1 MVVLTLVPH
10 SRIYLQLLRV
20 GGAFTKLFQ
29 SGVMRNFVVT
39 ESTTKNVSTSYFQNL
54 GTTMEAYG
62 PSDRHLRPGT
72 RSFRM
77 TPLCQPI
84 SEESCMATKEITH
97 EELNPFE
104 IAKQQF
110 NRAAD
115 YLELDASIRNV
126 LSSAKR
132 QLIVSIPV
140 KMDGGDVQ
148 VLEGYRVKH
157 NIARGPAKGGIR
169 YHPNVTLD
177 EVKALASWMTWKC
190 ATVGI
195 PYGGGKGGVICD
207 PKSLSMNELERLT
220 RRYAFEI
227 APIIG
232 PDRDIPAPDVYTDE
246 QTMAW
251 IMDTIS
257 MVRGHTELGVVTG
270 KPISLGGSQGRSEAT
285 ARGCLYALR
294 EACKVK
300 GLELRGARVSVHG
313 FGNAG
318 ANIARLAAEDGARV
332 VAICDSR
339 VGLYSE
345 SGIDI
350 KTALR
355 HKKQTKSLVGLSG
368 VKEMSPEEVLTV
380 DCDILLPAAL
390 ENAITL
396 ANVGKVKAKIIAEL
410 ANGPTTPGADRVLD
424 GEGVLLVPDI
434 LANAGGVTVSYYEW
448 VQDQYSFFWSERQI
462 NETLEQTI
470 RTAFKAVHE
479 TMQRYDTDMR
489 TGAYILAVDRV
500 AEATRVR
507 GIFP

>member
-1 MVVLTLVPH
+1 
-10 SRIYLQLLRV
+10 
-20 GGAFTKLFQ
+20 
-29 SGVMRNFVVT
+29 
-39 ESTTKNVSTSYFQNL
+39 
-54 GTTMEAYG
+54 
-62 PSDRHLRPGT
+62 
-72 RSFRM
+72 
-77 TPLCQPI
+77 
-84 SEESCMATKEITH
+84 MATQKAFQEQ
-97 EELNPFE
+97 LNPFE
-104 IAKQQF
+104 VAKQQF

-115 YLELDASIRNV
+115 YLDLDPSMRHV
-126 LSSAKR
+126 LESPKR
-132 QLIVSIPV
+132 QLIVSVPV

-148 VLEGYRVKH
+148 VFEGYRVQH

-207 PKSLSMNELERLT
+207 PKSLSRNELERLT

-270 KPISLGGSQGRSEAT
+270 KPISLGGSQGRAEAT

-294 EACKVK
+294 EACRLK
-300 GLELRGARVSVHG
+300 GFGLDGARVVVHG

-318 ANIARLAAEDGARV
+318 ANIARLVADDGARV
-332 VAICDSR
+332 IAACDSGAA
-339 VGLYSE
+339 VYSAT
-345 SGIDI
+345 GIDVAE
-350 KTALR
+350 ALK
-355 HKKQTKSLVGLSG
+355 HKAATGSLAGLRG
-368 VKEMSPEEVLTV
+368 VKEIDSNDILTLE
-380 DCDILLPAAL
+380 CDILLPSAL

-396 ANVGKVKAKIIAEL
+396 NNVGRVKTKIIAEL
-410 ANGPTTPGADRVLD
+410 ANGPTTPGADRVLED
-424 GEGVLLVPDI
+424 EGVFLIPDI

-448 VQDQYSFFWSERQI
+448 VQDQYSFFWSEQKI
-462 NETLEQTI
+462 NDTLETTI
-470 RTAFKAVHE
+470 NTAFKSVHE
-479 TMQRYDTDMR
+479 TAQHYNTDMR
-489 TGAYILAVDRV
+489 TGAYILAVGRV
-500 AEATRVR
+500 AEATSVR

>member
-1 MVVLTLVPH
+1 
-10 SRIYLQLLRV
+10 
-20 GGAFTKLFQ
+20 
-29 SGVMRNFVVT
+29 
-39 ESTTKNVSTSYFQNL
+39 
-54 GTTMEAYG
+54 
-62 PSDRHLRPGT
+62 
-72 RSFRM
+72 
-77 TPLCQPI
+77 
-84 SEESCMATKEITH
+84 MATKEAFQ
-97 EELNPFE
+97 EELNPFK

-110 NRAAD
+110 NKAAD
-115 YLELDASIRNV
+115 YLNLDASLRNV
-126 LSSAKR
+126 LSSPKR

-148 VLEGYRVKH
+148 LFEGYRVQH

-207 PKSLSMNELERLT
+207 PKRMSKGELERLT

-232 PDRDIPAPDVYTDE
+232 PDRDIPAPDVNTDE

-294 EACKVK
+294 EACRVK
-300 GLELRGARVSVHG
+300 GTSLKGARVAVHG

-318 ANIARLAAEDGARV
+318 ANIARLVAADGARV
-332 VAICDSR
+332 VAAADSR
-339 VGLYSE
+339 AGIYSE
-345 SGIDI
+345 TGIDI
-350 KTALR
+350 QAALA
-355 HKKQTKSLVGLSG
+355 HKAQTKSLAGLPG
-368 VKEMSPEEVLTV
+368 TKPMSPEDIVGV
-380 DCDILLPAAL
+380 DCDILLPSAL

-396 ANVGKVKAKIIAEL
+396 ANVGRVKARIIAEL
-410 ANGPTTPGADRVLD
+410 ANGPTTPGADDVLFKD
-424 GEGVLLVPDI
+424 GVFLIPDI

-448 VQDQYSFFWSERQI
+448 VQDQYSFFWSENQI
-462 NETLEQTI
+462 NDTLEQTM
-470 RTAFKAVHE
+470 RTAFNSVFA
-479 TMQRYDTDMR
+479 TAQRYNTDMR

-500 AEATRVR
+500 AEATSVR

>member
-1 MVVLTLVPH
+1 
-10 SRIYLQLLRV
+10 
-20 GGAFTKLFQ
+20 
-29 SGVMRNFVVT
+29 
-39 ESTTKNVSTSYFQNL
+39 
-54 GTTMEAYG
+54 
-62 PSDRHLRPGT
+62 
-72 RSFRM
+72 
-77 TPLCQPI
+77 
-84 SEESCMATKEITH
+84 MATTREAFQ
-97 EELNPFE
+97 EQLNPFE

-115 YLELDASIRNV
+115 YLNLDDSTRQV
-126 LSSAKR
+126 LSNAKR

-140 KMDGGDVQ
+140 KMDGGDVR
-148 VLEGYRVKH
+148 VFEGYRVQH

-177 EVKALASWMTWKC
+177 EVKALAAWMTWKC

-207 PKSLSMNELERLT
+207 PKSLSQNELERLT

-270 KPISLGGSQGRSEAT
+270 KPISLGGSQGRAEAT
-285 ARGCLYALR
+285 ARGCLFALR
-294 EACKVK
+294 EACRVQGIDLKGAKV
-300 GLELRGARVSVHG
+300 SIHG

-318 ANIARLAAEDGARV
+318 ANISHMVAADGARV
-332 VAICDSR
+332 VAIGDSK
-339 VGLYSE
+339 VGLYLE
-345 SGIDI
+345 TGIDI
-350 KTALR
+350 QAALKY
-355 HKKQTKSLVGLSG
+355 KKETSTLAGFPG
-368 VKEMSPEEVLTV
+368 AKEIGCEDVLTV
-380 DCDILLPAAL
+380 DCDILLPSAL

-396 ANVGKVKAKIIAEL
+396 ENVGNVKAKIIAEL
-410 ANGPTTPGADRVLD
+410 ANGPTTPGSDRVLAD
-424 GEGVLLVPDI
+424 RGVFLVPDI

-448 VQDQYSFFWSERQI
+448 VQDQYSFFWSEKQI
-462 NETLEQTI
+462 NDTLEQTMH
-470 RTAFKAVHE
+470 TAFTSVHE
-479 TMQRYDTDMR
+479 TAKRYDTDMR

-500 AEATRVR
+500 AEATKVR

>member
-1 MVVLTLVPH
+1 
-10 SRIYLQLLRV
+10 
-20 GGAFTKLFQ
+20 
-29 SGVMRNFVVT
+29 
-39 ESTTKNVSTSYFQNL
+39 
-54 GTTMEAYG
+54 
-62 PSDRHLRPGT
+62 
-72 RSFRM
+72 
-77 TPLCQPI
+77 
-84 SEESCMATKEITH
+84 MATKEALQ
-97 EELNPFE
+97 EDLNPFR

-115 YLELDASIRNV
+115 YLDLDPSMRQV

-148 VLEGYRVKH
+148 VFEGYRVQH

-169 YHPNVTLD
+169 YHPNVSLD
-177 EVKALASWMTWKC
+177 EVKALAAWMTWKC

-207 PKSLSMNELERLT
+207 PKSLSIHELERLT

-270 KPISLGGSQGRSEAT
+270 KPISLGGSQGRAEAT

-294 EACKVK
+294 EACRVTRMDMK
-300 GLELRGARVSVHG
+300 GARVAIHG

-318 ANIARLAAEDGARV
+318 ANIAHMVVADGARV
-332 VAICDSR
+332 VAICDSK

-345 SGIDI
+345 RGIDI
-350 KTALR
+350 HEALR
-355 HKKQTKSLVGLSG
+355 HKKQTSSLAGLRG
-368 VKEMSPEEVLTV
+368 VTEIPCTDVLTV
-380 DCDILLPAAL
+380 DCDILLPSAL

-396 ANVGKVKAKIIAEL
+396 ANVGDVKAKIIAEL
-410 ANGPTTPGADRVLD
+410 ANGPTTPASDRVLAD
-424 GEGVLLVPDI
+424 AGVFLVPDI

-448 VQDQYSFFWSERQI
+448 VQDQYSFFWSEKQI
-462 NETLEQTI
+462 NDTLEQTMK
-470 RTAFKAVHE
+470 TAFNSVYEEA
-479 TMQRYDTDMR
+479 QRFDTDMR
-489 TGAYILAVDRV
+489 TGAYILAVERV
-500 AEATRVR
+500 AEATKVR

>member
-1 MVVLTLVPH
+1 
-10 SRIYLQLLRV
+10 
-20 GGAFTKLFQ
+20 
-29 SGVMRNFVVT
+29 
-39 ESTTKNVSTSYFQNL
+39 
-54 GTTMEAYG
+54 
-62 PSDRHLRPGT
+62 
-72 RSFRM
+72 
-77 TPLCQPI
+77 
-84 SEESCMATKEITH
+84 MATKEAFQ

-110 NRAAD
+110 NKAAD
-115 YLELDASIRNV
+115 YLNLDASLRNV
-126 LSSAKR
+126 LSSPKR
-132 QLIVSIPV
+132 QLIVSVPV

-148 VLEGYRVKH
+148 LFEGYRVQH

-207 PKSLSMNELERLT
+207 PKRMSKGELERMT

-232 PDRDIPAPDVYTDE
+232 PDRDIPAPDVNTDE

-270 KPISLGGSQGRSEAT
+270 KPISLGGSQGRREAT

-294 EACKVK
+294 EACHVK
-300 GLELRGARVSVHG
+300 GMDLKGARVAVHG

-318 ANIARLAAEDGARV
+318 ANIARLAAADGALV
-332 VAICDSR
+332 VAAADSKAGIYCDT
-339 VGLYSE
+339 
-345 SGIDI
+345 GIDI
-350 KTALR
+350 QAALR
-355 HKKQTKSLVGLSG
+355 HKAETKSLAGVGG
-368 VKEMSPEEVLTV
+368 TKEMDPEDIIGV

-396 ANVGKVKAKIIAEL
+396 ANVGRVKAKIIAEL
-410 ANGPTTPGADRVLD
+410 ANGPTTPGADQILSD
-424 GEGVLLVPDI
+424 NGVFLVPDI

-448 VQDQYSFFWSERQI
+448 VQDQNSFFWSENQI
-462 NETLEQTI
+462 NETLEQTM
-470 RTAFKAVHE
+470 RTAFTSVYE
-479 TMQRYDTDMR
+479 TAQRYNTDMR

-500 AEATRVR
+500 AEATSVR

>member
-1 MVVLTLVPH
+1 MA
-10 SRIYLQLLRV
+10 SREALR
-20 GGAFTKLFQ
+20 
-29 SGVMRNFVVT
+29 
-39 ESTTKNVSTSYFQNL
+39 
-54 GTTMEAYG
+54 
-62 PSDRHLRPGT
+62 
-72 RSFRM
+72 
-77 TPLCQPI
+77 
-84 SEESCMATKEITH
+84 

-104 IAKQQF
+104 IAIQQF

-115 YLELDASIRNV
+115 YLELDNSTRQV
-126 LSSAKR
+126 LSTAKR

-148 VLEGYRVKH
+148 VFEGYRVQH

-169 YHPNVTLD
+169 YHPNVSLD
-177 EVKALASWMTWKC
+177 EVKALAAWMTWKC

-270 KPISLGGSQGRSEAT
+270 KPISLGGSQGRAQAT

-294 EACKVK
+294 EACQVK
-300 GLELRGARVSVHG
+300 GMDLKGARVAIHG

-318 ANIARLAAEDGARV
+318 ANISHMVADDGAKV
-332 VAICDSR
+332 VAICDSK
-339 VGLYSE
+339 VGLYAE

-350 KTALR
+350 PEALR
-355 HKKQTKSLVGLSG
+355 HKKQTSSLGGLPG
-368 VKEMSPEEVLTV
+368 VKEIAPDDVLTV
-380 DCDILLPAAL
+380 DCDILLPSAL

-396 ANVGKVKAKIIAEL
+396 ANVGQVKAKIIAEL

-424 GEGVLLVPDI
+424 DGGVFLVPDI

-448 VQDQYSFFWSERQI
+448 VQDQYSFFWSEKQI
-462 NETLEQTI
+462 NETLEGTM
-470 RTAFKAVHE
+470 RAAFRSVHE
-479 TMQRYDTDMR
+479 TAQRYDTDMR

>member
-1 MVVLTLVPH
+1 
-10 SRIYLQLLRV
+10 
-20 GGAFTKLFQ
+20 
-29 SGVMRNFVVT
+29 
-39 ESTTKNVSTSYFQNL
+39 
-54 GTTMEAYG
+54 
-62 PSDRHLRPGT
+62 
-72 RSFRM
+72 
-77 TPLCQPI
+77 
-84 SEESCMATKEITH
+84 MATQKAFQ

-115 YLELDASIRNV
+115 YLELEPSIRNV
-126 LSSAKR
+126 LQHAKR

-148 VLEGYRVKH
+148 VFEGYRVQH

-177 EVKALASWMTWKC
+177 EVKALAAWMTWKC

-207 PKSLSMNELERLT
+207 PKSLSRNELERLT

-270 KPISLGGSQGRSEAT
+270 KPISLGGSQGRAEAT

-300 GLELRGARVSVHG
+300 GTSLRDSRVVVHG

-318 ANIARLAAEDGARV
+318 ANIARLVAEDGAKV
-332 VAICDSR
+332 IAACDSKAA
-339 VGLYSE
+339 VHAE
-345 SGIDI
+345 SGLDI
-350 KTALR
+350 AEALR
-355 HKKQTKSLVGLSG
+355 HKAETGSLAGLRG
-368 VKEMSPEEVLTV
+368 AKEIDSEKMLEM
-380 DCDILLPAAL
+380 DCDILLPSAL

-396 ANVGKVKAKIIAEL
+396 GNVGKVKAKIIAEL
-410 ANGPTTPGADRVLD
+410 ANGPTTPGADRVLED
-424 GEGVLLVPDI
+424 EGVLLIPDI

-470 RTAFKAVHE
+470 NTAFDSVYA
-479 TMQRYDTDMR
+479 TAQRYNTDMR
-489 TGAYILAVDRV
+489 TGAYILAVGRV
-500 AEATRVR
+500 VEATNVR

>member
-1 MVVLTLVPH
+1 
-10 SRIYLQLLRV
+10 
-20 GGAFTKLFQ
+20 
-29 SGVMRNFVVT
+29 
-39 ESTTKNVSTSYFQNL
+39 
-54 GTTMEAYG
+54 
-62 PSDRHLRPGT
+62 
-72 RSFRM
+72 
-77 TPLCQPI
+77 
-84 SEESCMATKEITH
+84 MATIEAFQ
-97 EELNPFE
+97 EQLNPFE

-110 NRAAD
+110 NIAAD
-115 YLELDASIRNV
+115 YLNLDPSTRRV
-126 LSSAKR
+126 LETPKR

-148 VLEGYRVKH
+148 VFEGYRVQH

-207 PKSLSMNELERLT
+207 PKRMSKDELERLT

-270 KPISLGGSQGRSEAT
+270 KPISLGGSLGRNEAT

-300 GLELRGARVSVHG
+300 NMSLKGSRVSVHG

-318 ANIARLAAEDGARV
+318 ANIARLVAADGARV

-339 VGLYSE
+339 AGLYAE
-345 SGIDI
+345 GGIDI
-350 KTALR
+350 PEALR
-355 HKKQTKSLVGLSG
+355 HKAKTGSLNGLAG
-368 VKEMSPEEVLTV
+368 VKEIACDDVLTV
-380 DCDILLPAAL
+380 DCDILLPSAL

-396 ANVGKVKAKIIAEL
+396 ANVGQVKARIIAEL
-410 ANGPTTPGADRVLD
+410 ANGPTTPGSDRVLAD
-424 GEGVLLVPDI
+424 EDVFLVPDI

-448 VQDQYSFFWSERQI
+448 VQDQYSFFWSEKQI
-462 NETLEQTI
+462 NDTLEQAM
-470 RTAFKAVHE
+470 RTAFKSVHE
-479 TMQRYDTDMR
+479 TAERYDTDMR

>member
-1 MVVLTLVPH
+1 MA
-10 SRIYLQLLRV
+10 IKE
-20 GGAFTKLFQ
+20 AFQ
-29 SGVMRNFVVT
+29 
-39 ESTTKNVSTSYFQNL
+39 
-54 GTTMEAYG
+54 
-62 PSDRHLRPGT
+62 
-72 RSFRM
+72 
-77 TPLCQPI
+77 
-84 SEESCMATKEITH
+84 

-115 YLELDASIRNV
+115 YLELDPSMRHV
-126 LSSAKR
+126 LQTAKR

-148 VLEGYRVKH
+148 VFEGYRVQH

-195 PYGGGKGGVICD
+195 PYGGGKGGVVCN
-207 PKSLSMNELERLT
+207 PKSMSKNELERLT

-270 KPISLGGSQGRSEAT
+270 KPISLGGSQGRAEAT

-294 EACKVK
+294 EACHLK
-300 GLELRGARVSVHG
+300 GMSLAGARVAVHG

-318 ANIARLAAEDGARV
+318 ANIARLVAADGAKV
-332 VAICDSR
+332 VAACDSR
-339 VGLYSE
+339 AGIYAE
-345 SGIDI
+345 GGIDVAA
-350 KTALR
+350 ALKR
-355 HKKQTKSLVGLSG
+355 KAETTSLAGLKGTKEIAPDDIVG
-368 VKEMSPEEVLTV
+368 V
-380 DCDILLPAAL
+380 DCDILLPSAL
-390 ENAITL
+390 ENFITTKT
-396 ANVGKVKAKIIAEL
+396 VGRVRAKIIAEL
-410 ANGPTTPGADRVLD
+410 ANGPTTPAADRVFED
-424 GEGVLLVPDI
+424 EGVFLVPDI

-448 VQDQYSFFWSERQI
+448 VQDQYSFFWSEKQI
-462 NETLEQTI
+462 NETLEQTM
-470 RTAFKAVHE
+470 RTAFNSVYE
-479 TMQRYDTDMR
+479 TAKRYDTDMR
-489 TGAYILAVDRV
+489 TGAYILAVGRV
-500 AEATRVR
+500 AEATNVR

>member
-1 MVVLTLVPH
+1 
-10 SRIYLQLLRV
+10 
-20 GGAFTKLFQ
+20 
-29 SGVMRNFVVT
+29 
-39 ESTTKNVSTSYFQNL
+39 
-54 GTTMEAYG
+54 
-62 PSDRHLRPGT
+62 
-72 RSFRM
+72 
-77 TPLCQPI
+77 
-84 SEESCMATKEITH
+84 MATREAFR

-104 IAKQQF
+104 IAIQQF

-115 YLELDASIRNV
+115 YLDLDNSTRQV
-126 LSSAKR
+126 LSTAKR

-148 VLEGYRVKH
+148 VFEGYRVQH

-177 EVKALASWMTWKC
+177 EVKALAAWMTWKC

-207 PKSLSMNELERLT
+207 PKSLSINELERLT

-270 KPISLGGSQGRSEAT
+270 KPISLGGSQGRAQAT

-294 EACKVK
+294 EACVLK
-300 GLELRGARVSVHG
+300 GIDLKGARVAIHG

-318 ANIARLAAEDGARV
+318 ANISHMVASEGAKV
-332 VAICDSR
+332 VAICDSKA
-339 VGLYSE
+339 GLYAE
-345 SGIDI
+345 NGIDVQD
-350 KTALR
+350 ALL
-355 HKKQTKSLVGLSG
+355 HKKQTSSLEGFRG
-368 VKEMSPEEVLTV
+368 AKEIACDDVLTV
-380 DCDILLPAAL
+380 DCDILLPSAL
-390 ENAITL
+390 ENAITM
-396 ANVGKVKAKIIAEL
+396 ANVGQVKAKIIAEL

-424 GEGVLLVPDI
+424 DAGVFLIPDI

-448 VQDQYSFFWSERQI
+448 VQDQYSFFWSEKQI
-462 NETLEQTI
+462 NETLEGTM
-470 RTAFKAVHE
+470 RTAFASVHE
-479 TMQRYDTDMR
+479 TAQRHNTDMR

>member
-1 MVVLTLVPH
+1 MSSSPAV
-10 SRIYLQLLRV
+10 
-20 GGAFTKLFQ
+20 K
-29 SGVMRNFVVT
+29 
-39 ESTTKNVSTSYFQNL
+39 
-54 GTTMEAYG
+54 
-62 PSDRHLRPGT
+62 
-72 RSFRM
+72 
-77 TPLCQPI
+77 
-84 SEESCMATKEITH
+84 

-110 NRAAD
+110 TRAAD
-115 YLELDASIRNV
+115 YLDLDQSLRNV
-126 LSSAKR
+126 LQSPKR

-140 KMDGGDVQ
+140 KMDGGEVK
-148 VLEGYRVKH
+148 VFEGYRVQH

-207 PKSLSMNELERLT
+207 PKSMSRNELERLT

-270 KPISLGGSQGRSEAT
+270 KPVSLGGSLGRSEAT

-294 EACKVK
+294 EACAVK
-300 GLELRGARVSVHG
+300 GMSLKGARVAVHG

-318 ANIARLAAEDGARV
+318 ANIARLVAADGAVV
-332 VAICDSR
+332 VAACDSKA
-339 VGLYSE
+339 GLYAE
-345 SGIDI
+345 KGIDVQA
-350 KTALR
+350 ALK
-355 HKKQTKSLVGLSG
+355 HKAATSSLAGLPGTK
-368 VKEMSPEEVLTV
+368 EISPEDIIGV
-380 DCDILLPAAL
+380 DCDILLPSAL

-396 ANVGKVKAKIIAEL
+396 ANVGRVKAKIIAEL
-410 ANGPTTPGADRVLD
+410 ANGPTTPGADQVLSD
-424 GEGVLLVPDI
+424 QGVFLIPDI

-448 VQDQYSFFWSERQI
+448 VQDQNSFFWSEDQI
-462 NETLEQTI
+462 NKTLEQTM
-470 RTAFKAVHE
+470 RTAFKSVHE
-479 TMQRYDTDMR
+479 TSERYQTDMR
-489 TGAYILAVDRV
+489 IGAYILAVDRV